1 MEPRFDGQVVLMTGA
16 GRGLGAAVA
25 QRFAELGAHVM
36 ALARTA
42 GELADLANRVRAA
55 GGVIDTFQV
64 DLGDLI
70 ELEDFC
76 DTDVR
81 RFDSVDVLVNAA
93 AVLRNKPFIELRTEE
108 LANTLDVML
117 LAPMLLTKAVLP
129 DMLAAGRGAIIN
141 VTSRAGVLGFAN
153 ETDYCA
159 AKFGLEGWSQALAL
173 ELAPHGIPVNLLT
186 PGTRIKPTSVTN
198 AEFAEW
204 SPYARAEFRD
214 PMDLTDAF
222 VYLALPHAP
231 LLTGRRFEAFAL
243 SEQLREGGWQLDPR
257 TIN

>member
-1 MEPRFDGQVVLMTGA
+1 MEPRFDGQVVLVTGA

-25 QRFAELGAHVM
+25 RRFAELGAHVM

-42 GELADLANRVRAA
+42 GELAEVAGRVRAA

-76 DTDVR
+76 ETDVGR
-81 RFDSVDVLVNAA
+81 VGSVDVLVHAA
-93 AVLRNKPFIELRTEE
+93 AILRNKPFIELRTEE

-141 VTSRAGVLGFAN
+141 VTSRAGVLGFAD

-173 ELAPHGIPVNLLT
+173 ELAPLGIPVNLLT
-186 PGTRIKPTSVTN
+186 PGTSIKPTSVTN
-198 AEFAEW
+198 AEFAAW
-204 SPYARAEFRD
+204 SPETRAAYRD
-214 PMDLTDAF
+214 PMELTDAF
-222 VYLALPHAP
+222 VYLALPHEP
-231 LLTGRRFEAFAL
+231 MLTGRRFEAFAL
-243 SEQLREGGWQLDPR
+243 SEQLRVGGWQLDPR
-257 TIN
+257 TIT